1 VSRQSSSCE
10 DHDNRLGEIPGW
22 ARELI
27 AAAGPAGED
36 VATAVG
42 LAREY
47 GARLALPAGGATRSR
62 WAVLSAVAR
71 VNVTVARVFEA
82 HTDALAILAEAGR
95 QPAAGTSWGVF
106 AAEAPGARLVA
117 EPTGDGLVALSGT
130 KPWCSLGGVLDA
142 ALVTAHVG
150 ERRQLFRVDLRAP
163 GVRAE
168 AAEGWVARGLRTV
181 VSVPVHFENVP
192 ARPVGDPEWYLRRA
206 GFAWGGIG
214 VAACWHGAALGL
226 GDAVA
231 AAARR
236 KPGDISA
243 LHVGTV
249 DTALYASRA
258 SLLGAAQDI
267 DDGRVI
273 DPALLALRVRS
284 VVADCAER
292 VLRQAG
298 HALGPA
304 PLAFDPFY
312 AAQAADLELYLR
324 QHHAERDLAALGARL
339 GQDES

>member
-1 VSRQSSSCE
+1 MQQLGSCE
-10 DHDNRLGEIPGW
+10 ERDNRLGEVPGW

-27 AAAGPAGED
+27 ASADHAGED
-36 VATAVG
+36 IDTAIG

-47 GARLALPAGGATRSR
+47 GARLALPGGGETRSR

-82 HTDALAILAEAGR
+82 HTDALAILAEAG
-95 QPAAGTSWGVF
+95 QEPAADTSWGVF
-106 AAEAPGARLVA
+106 AAEVPGTRLVA
-117 EPTGDGLVALSGT
+117 EPAADEMVVLSGT

-142 ALVTAHVG
+142 ALVTAHAG
-150 ERRQLFRVDLRAP
+150 ERRQLFRVDLHAP

-168 AAEGWVARGLRTV
+168 AADGWVARGLRTV
-181 VSVPVHFENVP
+181 VSVPVRFENTP
-192 ARPVGDPEWYLRRA
+192 ARPVGDPEGYLRRA

-226 GDAVA
+226 GDAVSA
-231 AAARR
+231 AAQR

-249 DTALYASRA
+249 DTALHASRA
-258 SLLGAAQDI
+258 TLLAAAQDI
-267 DDGRVI
+267 DAGRVP

-292 VLRQAG
+292 VLLQAG

-304 PLAFDPFY
+304 PLAFDPAY
-312 AAQAADLELYLR
+312 AARAADLELYLR
-324 QHHAERDLAALGARL
+324 QHHAVRDLVALGARL
-339 GQDES
+339 GEDHP